1 MFDPE
6 NFPEL
11 YGDQRTLIIYRFK
24 SMISIN
30 EMPFITSTF
39 GMLLALSHV

>member
-1 MFDPE
+1 MEINGP
-6 NFPEL
+6 
-11 YGDQRTLIIYRFK
+11 YIYCFK

-39 GMLLALSHV
+39 GMLLALS